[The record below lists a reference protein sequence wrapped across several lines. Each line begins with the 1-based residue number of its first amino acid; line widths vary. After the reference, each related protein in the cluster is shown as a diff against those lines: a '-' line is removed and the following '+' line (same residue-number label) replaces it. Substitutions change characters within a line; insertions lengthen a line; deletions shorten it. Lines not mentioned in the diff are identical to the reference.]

1 MTSQRKTHLGGAAQP
16 GSQFIQL
23 QMREVQMEEEA
34 LVQGVR
40 VFASTGQPGSN
51 GGLSVAEDPRSRR
64 RIQPLGQ
71 RREDH
76 GDLMGRGFQPVQRGV
91 AKGA

>member
-40 VFASTGQPGSN
+40 VFASTGQ
-51 GGLSVAEDPRSRR
+51 
-64 RIQPLGQ
+64 
-71 RREDH
+71 
-76 GDLMGRGFQPVQRGV
+76 
-91 AKGA
+91 KGW